1 MDFDI
6 YQLDDVEFGNEEGQA
21 AFEEYQE
28 ALLDRFTE
36 SPEGQ
41 ERLKADPDMGFWAA
55 QLIYF
60 GWQYEGVTIPEM
72 TVGDVRS
79 VVDELFPRKI
89 SLESPEQADG
99 AIPEL
104 LAFWKYLKREFHLPQ
119 ADAILE
125 SLRQVEP
132 DFPGMMNDPSNFGMA
147 KSFFMMG
154 QAAGFDMTSREGT
167 NAFMQAYNASIAA
180 RRTPPGAST
189 LATLPSSKP
198 ATSLFGTPRHK
209 DHAKKKTEKKKR
221 KRAAQARKKN
231 RKRR

>member
-6 YQLDDVEFGNEEGQA
+6 HQLDDVEFGTEEGHA

-41 ERLKADPDMGFWAA
+41 QRLKADPDMGFWAA
-55 QLIYF
+55 QLMYY
-60 GWQYEGVTIPEM
+60 GWQYEGSTVSQM

-89 SLESPEQADG
+89 SLRSPDEADH

-104 LAFWKYLKREFHLPQ
+104 VAFWKYLKREFHLPQ

-154 QAAGFDMTSREGT
+154 QAAGFDMTNEEGM
-167 NAFMQAYNASIAA
+167 NAFMLAYNAGLLSG
-180 RRTPPGAST
+180 RTSPGSST
-189 LATLPSSKP
+189 LATSPFSP
-198 ATSLFGTPRHK
+198 PRREG
-209 DHAKKKTEKKKR
+209 HAKEKAEKKKR